1 MDKRVLIASTISM
14 GMVAVW
20 LVVFK
25 PHTANVA
32 KPEVAGVLE
41 KAALATEPAAKP
53 AATATPTSDGKAD
66 AKPSDGK
73 ADAKPSDGKAD
84 AKPSDGKAADAD
96 KPAAATPPAPP
107 AKAEYKETTL
117 EVPGYYRATFN
128 NYGGAA
134 SHWVLLNPQYKED
147 NPRKSNKQAEP
158 IDLVRTSA
166 PNLPLGLSFVKTP
179 TASFDLAED
188 AVWTE
193 EPRGSDG
200 SVVYSWNALT
210 NVALGSDGKPRY
222 GELRVERRYTPVP
235 NSYEVRLTVTVT
247 NKGDKPIEFYPR
259 LTISGW
265 HDPAVKSGGFMA
277 KRVSQT
283 EGLCLTDGKLKKAN
297 LEAMLKKS
305 ENAGAW
311 GKGIDEWTKP
321 GEPDKVRWIGV
332 GEQYFVMA
340 AALKLGN
347 EGRRCEG
354 VGYNSGLI
362 ETSLTIDKQTLAK
375 QAQATYQWT
384 LFMGPKILSRLDAV
398 TVAGED
404 AELGKAVD
412 YGWTEAVA
420 RPMLGVLKGIH
431 VVVPNWG
438 FSIILLTILL
448 KALTWWPT
456 QRSMKSMKAMA
467 KLKPE
472 MDKLKERYGDDKN
485 GMNVAMME
493 LYKKHGVNPLG
504 GCLPVLIQM
513 PIYIALYAM
522 LGNSVELYRSGFLGW
537 IKDLTAADPYYVLPI
552 LTGALMF
559 LQQKTQ
565 PASPDPQQRTMM
577 YIMPVMFTA
586 FSIFLPSGLTIY
598 ILTNTV
604 LTFVQQF
611 WINRGD
617 KPSQPSKPAMTKPAR
632 A

>member
-25 PHTANVA
+25 PHAANVA
-32 KPEVAGVLE
+32 PPVAGVLE
-41 KAALATEPAAKP
+41 KSATATEPPAKAATPAPVGDGKAAAAKVDAAKP
-53 AATATPTSDGKAD
+53 AD
-66 AKPSDGK
+66 AK
-73 ADAKPSDGKAD
+73 AA
-84 AKPSDGKAADAD
+84 DGKAADA
-96 KPAAATPPAPP
+96 APPTPP

-128 NYGGAA
+128 NYGAA
-134 SHWVLLNPQYKED
+134 ANHWVLLNPQYKED
-147 NPRKSNKQAEP
+147 NPRKSNKMSEP
-158 IDLVRTSA
+158 IDLVKTSA
-166 PNLPLGLSFVKTP
+166 PTLPLALSFGKAA
-179 TASFDLAED
+179 TASFDVPED

-193 EPRGSDG
+193 EPRGNDG
-200 SVVYSWNALT
+200 AVVYSWT
-210 NVALGSDGKPRY
+210 SGDVRIEK
-222 GELRVERRYTPVP
+222 RYTPVP
-235 NSYEVRLTVTVT
+235 DSYEVRLTVTVA
-247 NKGDKPIEFYPR
+247 NKGDKPLEYYPR
-259 LTISGW
+259 LSISGW
-265 HDPAVKSGGFMA
+265 HDPSVKSGGFLSR
-277 KRVSQT
+277 RVSQT
-283 EGLCLTDGKLKKAN
+283 EGLCLVDGKLKKAN

-305 ENAGAW
+305 EGGANW

-321 GEPDKVRWIGV
+321 GEPGKVRWIGV

-340 AALKLGN
+340 AALKLDN
-347 EGRRCEG
+347 QGRRCEG
-354 VGYNSGLI
+354 FGTSGGNI
-362 ETSLTIDKQTLAK
+362 TSSMTIDKQVLAK
-375 QAQATYQWT
+375 QAQATYQWS

-398 TVAGED
+398 TVGGED
-404 AELGKAVD
+404 AEMGKAVD

-431 VVVPNWG
+431 ALVPNWG
-438 FSIILLTILL
+438 FAIIILTILL
-448 KALTWWPT
+448 KALTWYPT
-456 QRSMKSMKAMA
+456 QRSMKSMKSMA

-513 PIYIALYAM
+513 PIYIALYSM

-537 IKDLTAADPYYVLPI
+537 IKDLTAADPYYVLPV

-611 WINRGD
+611 LMNRGD